1 MLADEICGHVGI
13 AGGLEAH
20 RLNRW
25 ALTERT
31 GKYGQH
37 SNGGRTGAV
46 SSHGPCGE
54 VRLELAVYVLGA
66 IEPADRSVVDGHLA
80 DCADCRGELAG
91 LAGLPALLRRVSL
104 REASGLAEDD
114 ASISRCENLPSGPA
128 LRHLLTGA
136 SRDRRRHVRTRV
148 AIAAAA
154 GLVAGAGVITGWHV
168 AHPAAQR
175 PATSGPAWVIQSRA
189 ANPRTGV
196 SATVRYAA
204 RAWGL
209 QLSVQVT
216 GIRAGTTCEL
226 DVISRQGQVTTAGGW
241 TIASGRAN
249 WYPASSPI
257 ALADVRGLAVASGSR
272 ILVRVPIEMH
282 GGVSDTTRSGRS
294 W

>member
-1 MLADEICGHVGI
+1 M
-13 AGGLEAH
+13 
-20 RLNRW
+20 
-25 ALTERT
+25 
-31 GKYGQH
+31 
-37 SNGGRTGAV
+37 

-66 IEPADRSVVDGHLA
+66 LEPADRSVVDRHLA
-80 DCADCRGELAG
+80 DCAHCRDELAA
-91 LAGLPALLRRVSL
+91 LAGLPALLRRVSVQ
-104 REASGLAEDD
+104 EVSALAEDGARIRHGD
-114 ASISRCENLPSGPA
+114 DLPSGPA

-136 SRDRRRHVRTRV
+136 SRDRRRDVRTRV

-175 PATSGPAWVIQSRA
+175 PAASAPAWAAPSRA
-189 ANPRTGV
+189 VNQRTGV

-216 GIRAGTTCEL
+216 GIPAGTTCEL

-249 WYPASSPI
+249 WYPASSPVT
-257 ALADVRGLAVASGSR
+257 LADVRGFAVTSGSR
-272 ILVRVPIEMH
+272 ILVMVPIEMH
-282 GGVSDTTRSGRS
+282 GQVSATTRSGRS